1 MAGAPVAAEVSDADN
16 AVEEQA
22 GRLDAAAV
30 ADDRTHSPCVRYTKV
45 RQVYLACNVAVV
57 AVDDM

>member
-16 AVEEQA
+16 AAGEQV
-22 GRLDAAAV
+22 GRLDVAAA
-30 ADDRTHSPCVRYTKV
+30 DDCTHFPCVRYTKV
-45 RQVYLACNVAVV
+45 RQVYLADNVVVV